1 MKARKP
7 MEKAKFLCNER
18 CSECSAIENR
28 QAALLMNVLLEV
40 YGDGV
45 YEIANSI
52 CPNMTCC
59 PDCRIDD
66 FCHMG
71 DDGGRGICEIEA
83 EARRLARRFRQG
95 QTGARR

>member
-1 MKARKP
+1 MKVRKP
-7 MEKAKFLCNER
+7 MEKAKFFCNER
-18 CSECSAIENR
+18 CSECRAIENR

-45 YEIANSI
+45 VQIANSI

-83 EARRLARRFRQG
+83 EARRLARRFRQR